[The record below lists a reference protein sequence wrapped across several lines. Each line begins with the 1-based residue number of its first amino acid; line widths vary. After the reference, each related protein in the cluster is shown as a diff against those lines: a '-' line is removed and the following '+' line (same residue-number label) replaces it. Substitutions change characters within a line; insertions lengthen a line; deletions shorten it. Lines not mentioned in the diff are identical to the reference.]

1 MAYPNSNPFSAS
13 AAGGSPSKGGP
24 QRLALDN
31 LLRRELKVGDPSDP
45 AQIAQALLS
54 KYQNDPRANA
64 IAQEARGLPF
74 LNSAAGSPQ
83 LMPAATSTNT
93 ELQQARND
101 VERDLQ
107 ELLTD
112 ALLKDLTPE
121 IQGWAQAIRAAI
133 QEGPGAA
140 SMALDP
146 NQRDKAFGIR
156 RQLGDYARMARLIG
170 AMTPAMNAN
179 YRKLA
184 LSLDEVA
191 AVMLVL
197 MGDALSNLGF
207 NGGRFLLQ
215 APYSELQVRRDAA
228 IYALRNLVGST
239 QQAYGPNEWQRGLD
253 AYRTLFRV
261 LEEQGQGDLR
271 ALLSEQELARVMD
284 ELIER
289 SAHGNVEGLRA
300 LGATAMVDLERF
312 RRLVYI
318 GQSAVNPASPPFSAF
333 LETLQLFAD
342 AFGQSGGYR
351 LMRISR
357 PPILFYG
364 LYGNMANDASGAD
377 ARLLKLIV
385 ARGQLADYVDS
396 LLMTSYGD
404 TAVKLQVLLDKVLYD
419 VDRAIDLFAVGKDT
433 LGKPERRAAAY
444 AYVID
449 QVILKIQNL
458 NLSQYSPILDLLNE
472 INIEIRPILDAQ
484 NGDEQVVKSDL
495 ISYVNN
501 ILTIIPEGEIKTNIK
516 SLMVVIDPNQLS
528 VITIKSLEA
537 KISAAYPVEDT
548 KLNSDIIGFIIKQLE
563 ENNPNNAKKLN
574 FKNFVDLYKNIKEAQ
589 FLIQNKPNA
598 PHFPQ
603 SLDRYF
609 GILSQELN
617 VQRDMEKRW
626 GDLMRTM
633 APDTIGISAVLDSI
647 KMVID
652 AAVQS
657 VGNKQSADFKTRIP
671 PNYEVSLNALANDM
685 L

>member
-1 MAYPNSNPFSAS
+1 MAYPNSNPFTAS
-13 AAGGSPSKGGP
+13 AAGGTPSKGGP

-54 KYQNDPRANA
+54 KYQHDPRANA
-64 IAQEARGLPF
+64 IAQEAKGLPF
-74 LNSAAGSPQ
+74 LHSAASSPQ
-83 LMPAATSTNT
+83 FMQAPTSTNT

-121 IQGWAQAIRAAI
+121 IQGWAQAIRVAI
-133 QEGPGAA
+133 QEGPAA
-140 SMALDP
+140 AGMALDP

-170 AMTPAMNAN
+170 ALTPAMNAY

-261 LEEQGQGDLR
+261 LEDQGQGDLR

-289 SAHGNVEGLRA
+289 SAHGNADGLRA
-300 LGATAMVDLERF
+300 LGATAVVDLERF

-333 LETLQLFAD
+333 LEALQLFAD
-342 AFGQSGGYR
+342 AFKQSGGYR

-364 LYGNMANDASGAD
+364 LYGNMATDESD
-377 ARLLKLIV
+377 SRLLKLIID
-385 ARGQLADYVDS
+385 RGQLADYLDS
-396 LLMTSYGD
+396 LLVSTYD
-404 TAVKLQVLLDKVLYD
+404 PNLVNLQVVLDKVLYD
-419 VDRAIDLFAVGKDT
+419 VDRAIDLYAMGQHNFGQ
-433 LGKPERRAAAY
+433 PER
-444 AYVID
+444 
-449 QVILKIQNL
+449 
-458 NLSQYSPILDLLNE
+458 SLLL
-472 INIEIRPILDAQ
+472 P
-484 NGDEQVVKSDL
+484 
-495 ISYVNN
+495 
-501 ILTIIPEGEIKTNIK
+501 K
-516 SLMVVIDPNQLS
+516 SLPQ
-528 VITIKSLEA
+528 EA
-537 KISAAYPVEDT
+537 S
-548 KLNSDIIGFIIKQLE
+548 SW
-563 ENNPNNAKKLN
+563 
-574 FKNFVDLYKNIKEAQ
+574 
-589 FLIQNKPNA
+589 
-598 PHFPQ
+598 
-603 SLDRYF
+603 
-609 GILSQELN
+609 
-617 VQRDMEKRW
+617 M
-626 GDLMRTM
+626 
-633 APDTIGISAVLDSI
+633 
-647 KMVID
+647 
-652 AAVQS
+652 
-657 VGNKQSADFKTRIP
+657 
-671 PNYEVSLNALANDM
+671 
-685 L
+685 